1 MPMDFKNRLVHAW
14 NTFFNFDPGR
24 VPVSDLGPG
33 YSIRPDRM
41 NVMVTNERSI
51 ITSVYTRMAVDISS
65 IKIRHVRVD
74 DDERF
79 VEEIKSSFNDCLKV
93 EANIDQAPQAFL
105 LDIAST
111 LFDNGVSAVVA
122 VDTTLNPEVTG
133 SFDILSMRVGNIVQ
147 WYPQHVRISLYNE
160 KTGRREEITLQK
172 RNVAIIENPFYAIM
186 NAPNSTLQRLIR
198 KLGLLDT
205 VDEQSSSGKLDII
218 IQLPYVIKSD
228 ARRVQAEQRRKDIEF
243 QLKGSQYGIAY
254 SDATEKITQLNRPAE
269 NNLLAQ
275 VKYLTEMLFGQLG
288 ITPEILNGTADEKT
302 MLNYQHRT
310 IQPILNAIVE
320 AMRRA
325 FLTKTA
331 RTQGQSIT
339 YFRDPFKLVPV
350 SELAE
355 IADKFTRNEIATSN
369 EIRQVVG
376 WKPVLTDPK
385 ADQLRNSNMPQSE
398 LGADAS
404 AAPIQVPST
413 RVDNAPAAPDFSGL
427 DDIMNGV
434 LDGLS
439 SDIDNFTKGG

>member
-269 NNLLAQ
+269 NNLLGQ

-404 AAPIQVPST
+404 APPIQVPST